1 MWKKAI
7 QTELNSLAKH
17 EVFRHVVH
25 TSKGVM
31 PVGYKWV
38 FVWKQNENH
47 EIVQYKAWLVAQVV
61 TQGFSQKPSIDYE
74 ENYSLVMDA
83 ITFRFLIGLIV
94 SETLDMSLMDVITT
108 YLYGLLDKDIH
119 MEIPKGFKM
128 PEAFYDNP
136 INVYSIK
143 L

>member
-1 MWKKAI
+1 
-7 QTELNSLAKH
+7 
-17 EVFRHVVH
+17 
-25 TSKGVM
+25 M

-128 PEAFYDNP
+128 PEAFYNNP